1 MSACILPLTIR
12 IPFDYTSIINHSN
25 HHLPKPNA
33 LGTNHA
39 PDTIPSSEH
48 HPTPATTPPT

>member
-12 IPFDYTSIINHSN
+12 IPFDYTSIIIHPN
-25 HHLPKPNA
+25 HLPKFNA
-33 LGTNHA
+33 LGTNHV

-48 HPTPATTPPT
+48 LPTPATTPPT